1 MNETGIRKRSVLI
14 AGHASSVSME
24 TEFWVVLKRLAAAR
38 HLSLNALISEIDSTR
53 QGRNL
58 SSALRVF
65 VLTSIDTQR

>member
-1 MNETGIRKRSVLI
+1 MNGTGIRKRSVLI

-24 TEFWVVLKRLAAAR
+24 TEFWDVLKRLAAAR

-65 VLTSIDTQR
+65 VLTSVDAPR

>member
-1 MNETGIRKRSVLI
+1 MSETGIRKRSVLI

-24 TEFWVVLKRLAAAR
+24 TEFWDVLKRLAAAR
-38 HLSLNALISEIDSTR
+38 QMSLNALISEIDSTR

>member
-24 TEFWVVLKRLAAAR
+24 TEFWDVLKRLAAAR